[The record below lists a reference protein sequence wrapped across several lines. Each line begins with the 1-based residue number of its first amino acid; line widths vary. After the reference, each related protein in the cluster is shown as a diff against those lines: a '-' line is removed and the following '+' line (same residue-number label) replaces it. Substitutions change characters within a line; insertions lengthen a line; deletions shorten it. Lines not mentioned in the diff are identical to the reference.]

1 MRLNES
7 SNTVHQWSAQ
17 PAATVGFRLGAPAD
31 LVLAMD
37 ASPGSGAL
45 TVAVNGTVLVAD
57 WQVAGRVEI
66 PAARLR
72 TGENI
77 LTLSVPDVV
86 RTERDPRPLGVL
98 VRQLRLLRAQ

>member
-1 MRLNES
+1 
-7 SNTVHQWSAQ
+7 VQQWSAL
-17 PAATVGFRLGAPAD
+17 PAATVGFHLGTPVD

-37 ASPGSGAL
+37 ASPGSGPL
-45 TVAVNGTVLVAD
+45 SVAVNGAVLVQD

-86 RTERDPRPLGVL
+86 RTDRDPRPLGVL
-98 VRQLRLLRAQ
+98 VRQLRLLRVR